1 MNFEK
6 KKSKLRGTLHLRER
20 EKNNTKN
27 KKTAFENLEVNRR
40 SYNVSSKGKGKKLS
54 ESSQI
59 RYQTEEDISLETAG
73 VRVLSFLTALRKVK
87 GKCRFQILQ
96 KRPGVCELSFRVAY
110 FTIGDCEHVI
120 SSVPAGQGESTQ

>member
-1 MNFEK
+1 MKK

-59 RYQTEEDISLETAG
+59 RYQTEEDISLETKH
-73 VRVLSFLTALRKVK
+73 RK
-87 GKCRFQILQ
+87 RERI
-96 KRPGVCELSFRVAY
+96 E
-110 FTIGDCEHVI
+110 EN
-120 SSVPAGQGESTQ
+120 

>member
-27 KKTAFENLEVNRR
+27 TKTAFENLEVNRR

-59 RYQTEEDISLETAG
+59 RYQTEEDISLETKH
-73 VRVLSFLTALRKVK
+73 RK
-87 GKCRFQILQ
+87 RERI
-96 KRPGVCELSFRVAY
+96 E
-110 FTIGDCEHVI
+110 EN
-120 SSVPAGQGESTQ
+120 

>member
-59 RYQTEEDISLETAG
+59 RYQTEEDISLETKH
-73 VRVLSFLTALRKVK
+73 RKRERIEEENEA
-87 GKCRFQILQ
+87 C
-96 KRPGVCELSFRVAY
+96 P
-110 FTIGDCEHVI
+110 
-120 SSVPAGQGESTQ
+120 

>member
-59 RYQTEEDISLETAG
+59 RYQTEEDISLETKH
-73 VRVLSFLTALRKVK
+73 RK
-87 GKCRFQILQ
+87 RERL
-96 KRPGVCELSFRVAY
+96 E
-110 FTIGDCEHVI
+110 EH
-120 SSVPAGQGESTQ
+120 

>member
-59 RYQTEEDISLETAG
+59 RYQTEEDISLETKH
-73 VRVLSFLTALRKVK
+73 RK
-87 GKCRFQILQ
+87 RERI
-96 KRPGVCELSFRVAY
+96 E
-110 FTIGDCEHVI
+110 EN
-120 SSVPAGQGESTQ
+120 